1 VLVAAAYVVLWVAG
15 VIWCALA
22 VPQANTDGVD
32 LSTATWATGIGIIT
46 LAALGVLGCSTWLAR
61 RGRWWVIGLL
71 IAFVA
76 GWFFAL
82 YLAAMFSVPVPA
94 GEPDVQDDTAAVGLM
109 YLFFPTIVVVAV
121 LAGVGLGRVRTGSDR
136 PCDAWQG
143 WWALADRPA

>member
-1 VLVAAAYVVLWVAG
+1 VLVAAAYVVLWIAG
-15 VIWCALA
+15 VIWSALA

-32 LSTATWATGIGIIT
+32 LSTATLATGIGIIA

-109 YLFFPTIVVVAV
+109 YLFFPTFAVVAV
-121 LAGVGLGRVRTGSDR
+121 LAGVGTGAGAIWRRVSLRRSARLAGSSR
-136 PCDAWQG
+136 
-143 WWALADRPA
+143 